1 MTNENDWKKQ
11 FSPEILKAAEK
22 AVKSGRQIALT
33 DDIVF
38 KMFFAGNTP
47 ESKKC
52 LCSFLS
58 AVIGKQVKNV
68 EVTNSEIL
76 PDVTDDKS
84 SRLDIN
90 CVFDNGDK
98 ADIEMQCSNQ
108 QDDQRNRA
116 LYYGGKLVATSL
128 KKGELYSE
136 MRKSYQI
143 TVTNY
148 IEFDDDDFFT
158 EFNMYSVKK
167 EIVLSDCETIYF
179 IELPKLKKFLKC
191 DFENITPLQFWAIMI
206 KYYQNTEIREKLL
219 ETSKYKEDSAMAEKV
234 ASLITDDM
242 RAWAIRLSR
251 EGGEMDRLARL
262 KIARREGEKRGIVIG
277 EKRGRKQGIAE
288 GSHSAKLE
296 TARNFLRMGFPAEKV
311 AEGTGLSVEEIQNLK

>member
-1 MTNENDWKKQ
+1 MTNNNDWKKQ
-11 FSPEILKAAEK
+11 FSPEILKAAEE
-22 AVKSGRQIALT
+22 AVKSGRQIELT
-33 DDIVF
+33 NDIVF

-58 AVIGKQVKNV
+58 AVIGRQVRSV
-68 EVTNSEIL
+68 EVTNGEIL

-90 CVFDNGDK
+90 CVFDSGDK

-116 LYYGGKLVATSL
+116 LYYGGKLVSTSL
-128 KKGELYSE
+128 KKGEAYSE

-148 IEFDDDDFFT
+148 IEFNDDDFFT

-262 KIARREGEKRGIVIG
+262 KIARREGEKIGIAIG
-277 EKRGRKQGIAE
+277 EKRGRAE
-288 GSHSAKLE
+288 GSHAKAVE
-296 TARNFLRMGFPAEKV
+296 MARTMLLDGEPADKIMRYS
-311 AEGTGLSVEEIQNLK
+311 GLSMEEIQGL